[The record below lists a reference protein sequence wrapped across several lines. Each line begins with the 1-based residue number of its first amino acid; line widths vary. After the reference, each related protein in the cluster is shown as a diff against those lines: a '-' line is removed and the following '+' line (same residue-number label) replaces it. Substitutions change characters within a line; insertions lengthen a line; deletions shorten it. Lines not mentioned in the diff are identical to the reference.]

1 MLNYTALNFLL
12 LLTESIQIYVYTPY
26 PSPKKIPDVFI
37 LQDFSFGLKKKK
49 LPKMSG
55 NIVIC
60 LFQPLNIAGHYTDDS
75 VTIVEKSF
83 GLVMHQA
90 LSSMG
95 KERTCW
101 LTAVKN
107 KKFQKSTVIVNHIRQ
122 HNFATSI
129 LPVEMDSKT
138 STLLTKYI
146 VSIHN
151 WRQKFY
157 WWSAAN
163 FGAKSISQDG
173 GRFTDE
179 SELFAV

>member
-1 MLNYTALNFLL
+1 M
-12 LLTESIQIYVYTPY
+12 
-26 PSPKKIPDVFI
+26 FI
-37 LQDFSFGLKKKK
+37 LQDFSFGLKKNSQKLK

-60 LFQPLNIAGHYTDDS
+60 LFQLLNIARHYTDDS

>member
-1 MLNYTALNFLL
+1 
-12 LLTESIQIYVYTPY
+12 
-26 PSPKKIPDVFI
+26 
-37 LQDFSFGLKKKK
+37 
-49 LPKMSG
+49 MSG

-60 LFQPLNIAGHYTDDS
+60 LFQPLNIARHYTDDS

-101 LTAVKN
+101 L
-107 KKFQKSTVIVNHIRQ
+107 KSTVNHIRQ

>member
-1 MLNYTALNFLL
+1 M
-12 LLTESIQIYVYTPY
+12 
-26 PSPKKIPDVFI
+26 
-37 LQDFSFGLKKKK
+37 
-49 LPKMSG
+49 
-55 NIVIC
+55 IC
-60 LFQPLNIAGHYTDDS
+60 LFQPLNIARHYTDDS

-151 WRQKFY
+151 I
-157 WWSAAN
+157 
-163 FGAKSISQDG
+163 GAKNSIGGQRLILARNLFLKMADDSQTSQNSSRFSQSDLPELLNQYYKRLFPYKYFFQWLSYG
-173 GRFTDE
+173 GGQNF
-179 SELFAV
+179 

>member
-1 MLNYTALNFLL
+1 M
-12 LLTESIQIYVYTPY
+12 
-26 PSPKKIPDVFI
+26 FI
-37 LQDFSFGLKKKK
+37 LQDFSIGLKKNSQKLK

-60 LFQPLNIAGHYTDDS
+60 LFQPLNIARHYTDDS

-101 LTAVKN
+101 LTAV
-107 KKFQKSTVIVNHIRQ
+107 
-122 HNFATSI
+122 
-129 LPVEMDSKT
+129 EMDSKI

-151 WRQKFY
+151 WRQKLY

>member
-1 MLNYTALNFLL
+1 M
-12 LLTESIQIYVYTPY
+12 
-26 PSPKKIPDVFI
+26 
-37 LQDFSFGLKKKK
+37 
-49 LPKMSG
+49 
-55 NIVIC
+55 IC
-60 LFQPLNIAGHYTDDS
+60 LFQPLNIARHYTDDS

-95 KERTCW
+95 RERTCW

-138 STLLTKYI
+138 STLLNKYV

-151 WRQKFY
+151 WRQKLY

>member
-1 MLNYTALNFLL
+1 M
-12 LLTESIQIYVYTPY
+12 
-26 PSPKKIPDVFI
+26 
-37 LQDFSFGLKKKK
+37 
-49 LPKMSG
+49 
-55 NIVIC
+55 IC
-60 LFQPLNIAGHYTDDS
+60 LFQPLNIARHYTDDS

-138 STLLTKYI
+138 STLLTP
-146 VSIHN
+146 
-151 WRQKFY
+151 
-157 WWSAAN
+157 
-163 FGAKSISQDG
+163 SIS
-173 GRFTDE
+173 
-179 SELFAV
+179 

>member
-1 MLNYTALNFLL
+1 MLNFTALNFLL

-37 LQDFSFGLKKKK
+37 LQDFSFGLKKNSQKLK

-60 LFQPLNIAGHYTDDS
+60 LFQPLNIARHYTDDS

-95 KERTCW
+95 KERTSW
-101 LTAVKN
+101 LTA
-107 KKFQKSTVIVNHIRQ
+107 
-122 HNFATSI
+122 
-129 LPVEMDSKT
+129 VEMDSKT

-146 VSIHN
+146 YPRIIFSTEN
-151 WRQKFY
+151 SLSR
-157 WWSAAN
+157 
-163 FGAKSISQDG
+163 
-173 GRFTDE
+173 
-179 SELFAV
+179 